1 MELKEIGEWCLRQ
14 NNKGVSQIGDGR
26 KSRNEI
32 RDGRRRE
39 IKIALEFEDEEE
51 GL

>member
-1 MELKEIGEWCLRQ
+1 MENGDLGRMIKVL
-14 NNKGVSQIGDGR
+14 GDGR